1 MESSSSERTCPSC
14 YKTVEAGLH
23 GMKLECNHWVHT
35 KCLDKK
41 EPNFEKCNM
50 CLSSSS
56 SPSSS
61 SFSPYDHDAID
72 GRDYIS
78 NPVSSASWV
87 YKAFVKEPFTWLREH
102 KKLEW
107 IMNEK
112 KYGLQKLLQAGV
124 CIEDFLQNGYT
135 WDNLKIYKGFQE
147 RLVPTLKALKCNAE
161 HFREYKNDFKLT
173 GRQLVED
180 FGLYFPKGGK
190 PMQCMGGKNQKS
202 WIASELVDLGFEIK
216 DLFGADMQYIEQYA
230 ALQPTDE
237 DEIKLKVEDKDIDAL
252 PSIVKQVE
260 RAKEILNP
268 QAIQKSIVYKEE
280 MPKREEEVISILQVD
295 LPPPPRRIHGLRK

>member
-1 MESSSSERTCPSC
+1 MDRTCPSC

-41 EPNFEKCNM
+41 EPNFEKCSA
-50 CLSSSS
+50 CLSSTSS
-56 SPSSS
+56 SPSQEL
-61 SFSPYDHDAID
+61 DAID

-135 WDNLKIYKGFQE
+135 WENLKIYKGFQD
-147 RLVPTLKALKCNAE
+147 RPVQTLKALKCNAE
-161 HFREYKNDFKLT
+161 HFREHPLPFKLT

-190 PMQCMGGKNQKS
+190 PMQCNGGKNQKP
-202 WIASELVDLGFEIK
+202 WIAKELVDLGFEIK
-216 DLFGADMQYIEQYA
+216 DLYGADMQYIEQYA

-237 DEIKLKVEDKDIDAL
+237 DEVKLKVEDKDIDAL

-268 QAIQKSIVYKEE
+268 QAPHANQNVYKEVKE
-280 MPKREEEVISILQVD
+280 KEEEIIFKVE
-295 LPPPPRRIHGLRK
+295 LPPPVKRVHGLRNK